1 MKNYKALTKL
11 RKQQFERA
19 EQDLAIANTRL
30 NRLREEKERLR
41 ADMRAV
47 EPPKEGS
54 GLQMGAV
61 VAQKRTIQ
69 QALDALQYRIDAA
82 EADKREKE
90 KLLKDAHI
98 AWEQAKSIESQIL
111 SVLMAKQ
118 KRETQNRLDE
128 IASQQFWRERNGERK
143 GGI

>member
-19 EQDLAIANTRL
+19 EQDLAIANARL